1 MPADNSQISTVDQY
15 IEARPANVRAL
26 LEELRATIRRAAPD
40 ATEKLSYR
48 IPTFYYFGNLVHYAA
63 FKHHIGFYPTP
74 SGIEAF
80 REELARYAGAKG
92 SVQFPLDEPLPLD
105 LVARIVQFRVKEN
118 ARKNVTRE

>member
-1 MPADNSQISTVDQY
+1 MPANKPQVSTVDEY
-15 IEARPANVRAL
+15 IEACPENVRAI

-48 IPTFYYFGNLVHYAA
+48 IPTFYYLGNLVHYAA

-92 SVQFPLDEPLPLD
+92 SVQFPLDQPLPLD
-105 LVARIVQFRVKEN
+105 LVARIVRFRVEEN
-118 ARKNVTRE
+118 ARKSARRE